1 MLPTRVKICGIT
13 RVEDAELAVRL
24 GADALGLVFFQASK
38 RAVSIAQAQA
48 VRNRL
53 SAFVALTGLFVN
65 ADSAEIHKVL
75 EQVRIDC
82 LQFHGEETPEFCASF
97 GVPYIK
103 AIRVHQGLDVPALV
117 AQYQRASA
125 ILLDSFDPHQAG
137 GTGHTF
143 DWTVARDC
151 VQRCQVPII
160 LAGGLTAQNVAA
172 AIKEVQPYAVD
183 VSSGVESVPGLKC
196 PDKMQAFFKEVY
208 RVQS

>member
-1 MLPTRVKICGIT
+1 VLSTRVKICGIT

-24 GADALGLVFFQASK
+24 GADALGLVFYPASK
-38 RAVSIAQAQA
+38 RAVTVAQAQA
-48 VRNRL
+48 VRHRL

-65 ADSAEIHKVL
+65 ADSAEINAVL
-75 EQVRIDC
+75 AQVRIDC

-97 GVPYIK
+97 GMPYMK
-103 AIRVHQGLDVPALV
+103 AIRVRQGLDVVALA
-117 AQYQRASA
+117 AQYHHASA
-125 ILLDSFDPHQAG
+125 ILLDSYDPHQAG
-137 GTGHTF
+137 GTGLSF
-143 DWTVARDC
+143 DWAVARDC
-151 VQRCQVPII
+151 VQRCGVPIV